1 MTLDDDGIGGEGR
14 SMDAERDMAGRVEGT
29 LVPVRTEGPD
39 IPKESLF
46 QKAELSLPW
55 LFKSA

>member
-29 LVPVRTEGPD
+29 LVPARTKD
-39 IPKESLF
+39 LTYLRSLYF
-46 QKAELSLPW
+46 RKLNCPYPGFL
-55 LFKSA
+55 